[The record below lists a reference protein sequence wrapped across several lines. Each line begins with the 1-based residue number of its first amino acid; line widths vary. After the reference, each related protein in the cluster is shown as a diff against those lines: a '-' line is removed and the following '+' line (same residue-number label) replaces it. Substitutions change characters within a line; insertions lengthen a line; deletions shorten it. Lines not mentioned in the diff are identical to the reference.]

1 VARSPDGLIEGVE
14 LRSARFVV
22 GIQGH
27 PEELSRKEI
36 WAAGLFSDFVEAA
49 MERRRAG

>member
-1 VARSPDGLIEGVE
+1 VPRSPDGLIEGVE

-36 WAAGLFSDFVEAA
+36 RVAGLFRAFVEAA
-49 MERRRAG
+49 RERRRAG